1 MEFQH
6 GFALNMTKKFNFS
19 EESKANFQLA
29 KVPQDCI
36 QTWKPATIGKKILRL
51 SNCAPESKLPK
62 FGEMNCFTLG
72 NYRHVVT
79 NCQKIITRCL
89 EEL

>member
-6 GFALNMTKKFNFS
+6 GFALKMTKKFNFS

-36 QTWKPATIGKKILRL
+36 QTWKPATIGKKKAIALQ
-51 SNCAPESKLPK
+51 NQ
-62 FGEMNCFTLG
+62 
-72 NYRHVVT
+72 NYPSLA
-79 NCQKIITRCL
+79 K
-89 EEL
+89 